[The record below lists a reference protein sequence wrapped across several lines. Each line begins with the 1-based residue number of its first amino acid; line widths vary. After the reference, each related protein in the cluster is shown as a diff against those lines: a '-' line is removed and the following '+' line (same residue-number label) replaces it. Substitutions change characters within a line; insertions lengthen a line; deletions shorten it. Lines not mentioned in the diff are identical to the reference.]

1 LLNFKT
7 GFPLLRLA
15 GLGAEPPTST
25 RATMTT
31 SMPDSTQT
39 TGNPSLA
46 QAVEEHWRIR
56 PASNRRQVGTSAS
69 SVAISAGVDG
79 TFALWM
85 TAPLRATTQMC
96 VSAIETSKPAK
107 YSMGWSLPMMKPIR
121 FGFREEP
128 PTITRC

>member
-1 LLNFKT
+1 
-7 GFPLLRLA
+7 
-15 GLGAEPPTST
+15 
-25 RATMTT
+25 MTT

-39 TGNPSLA
+39 TDNPSLA

-107 YSMGWSLPMMKPIR
+107 YSMGWASFSNDEADPI
-121 FGFREEP
+121 GFREEP
-128 PTITRC
+128 PTIT